1 MAHAVSSPVQLLRIW
16 QNTVKIPFSKEW
28 TDCYPK
34 ISTAFNDT
42 YEKNRFDK
50 EGIIEIIK
58 FYANKRE
65 ECIKSFH
72 LFNHL
77 NCYSSTKVTKEAIVA
92 VCNQLINCQTDLI
105 NVSKLLGDFYKVCGS
120 DLEKLRLKKKNLS
133 ERRRRYRKKK
143 QKEKF
148 NFDRYNDEDDDHFID
163 SYITPPLALLKIDV

>member
-1 MAHAVSSPVQLLRIW
+1 MSHAVSSPVQLLRIW

-28 TDCYPK
+28 KDCYAK
-34 ISTAFNDT
+34 INTAFNDT
-42 YEKNRFDK
+42 YDKNRFDK
-50 EGIIEIIK
+50 EGIIEILK
-58 FYANKRE
+58 FYSNNRE

-77 NCYSSTKVTKEAIVA
+77 NVYSNPKVIKETLVA

-105 NVSKLLGDFYKVCGS
+105 NVSKLLCDYHKVCGS
-120 DLEKLRLKKKNLS
+120 DLEKLKSKKNNLC

-148 NFDRYNDEDDDHFID
+148 HFNRLYYEDDDDHFID
-163 SYITPPLALLKIDV
+163 SYIVPKLELL